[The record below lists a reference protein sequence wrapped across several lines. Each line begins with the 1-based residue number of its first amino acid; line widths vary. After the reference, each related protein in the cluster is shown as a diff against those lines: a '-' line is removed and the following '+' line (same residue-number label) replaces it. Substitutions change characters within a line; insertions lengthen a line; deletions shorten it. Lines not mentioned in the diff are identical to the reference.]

1 MNKSKKYKYLR
12 KNRHNKCRTRNIQ
25 SGGAGN
31 GGEGESAPPISG
43 QNSDKKTVGSRI
55 RNFFG
60 KSPSNTRTGK
70 KRSWN
75 PFSRFTKKKNVKGY
89 NEIELQPINSTPINN
104 TAAHATPANATGTA
118 PHDSANTTGTAKIP
132 DTAAVHGT
140 TAATAVHGTTA
151 ATAVHDPAAAHNP
164 AAAAAPVHEPAAAA
178 AKTPEQ
184 NNATA
189 TSLSPDQ
196 SHNQSSGLPLEQ
208 QPEAS
213 SSEQSSNKTPSKG
226 NDKFKEQL
234 KLKQIIRPFTDE
246 EIELLKQSD
255 NEDNKLKKKGH
266 PLFKGIKDGIEGLF
280 YFFKDGRKQNLEAQ
294 ASVTAIGFATS
305 NNEIINSMLDAYKIQ
320 LSNLLEEKI
329 RLLKEEKT
337 LRVEKSDENEK
348 KISEIKGKVSNIN
361 IEFDE
366 AITQAYDLVL
376 KQGALSADLARGASN
391 MNSGDNVAMYN
402 SSSQGSGNSKS
413 PWQRF
418 KGMFSSKPKDPNQT
432 GPVGKDVPPAGPQKG
447 PQPGQPHPGKEQ
459 EENEAIAAA
468 AKAAGKNPEAAKAVA
483 AAAGAGHTPETTAA
497 SSSSAAAPKGPGF
510 GAKLKAGMGKLSGLF
525 SRTKKGGGQAGGG
538 GEEDNGNNKTRKN
551 RQYIHEIKE
560 NRTQLFNKEME
571 IINSIRNFKHGHNH
585 VHRPNENGKNKPENI
600 QKKFIK
606 VIKRS

>member
-1 MNKSKKYKYLR
+1 MVR
-12 KNRHNKCRTRNIQ
+12 
-25 SGGAGN
+25 
-31 GGEGESAPPISG
+31 P
-43 QNSDKKTVGSRI
+43 
-55 RNFFG
+55 
-60 KSPSNTRTGK
+60 
-70 KRSWN
+70 
-75 PFSRFTKKKNVKGY
+75 
-89 NEIELQPINSTPINN
+89 
-104 TAAHATPANATGTA
+104 
-118 PHDSANTTGTAKIP
+118 
-132 DTAAVHGT
+132 
-140 TAATAVHGTTA
+140 
-151 ATAVHDPAAAHNP
+151 
-164 AAAAAPVHEPAAAA
+164 
-178 AKTPEQ
+178 
-184 NNATA
+184 
-189 TSLSPDQ
+189 LS
-196 SHNQSSGLPLEQ
+196 E
-208 QPEAS
+208 
-213 SSEQSSNKTPSKG
+213 
-226 NDKFKEQL
+226 
-234 KLKQIIRPFTDE
+234 E

-266 PLFKGIKDGIEGLF
+266 TILKGIKDGIEGWF
-280 YFFKDGRKQNLEAQ
+280 YFFKNGRKQNLEAQ

-305 NNEIINSMLDAYKIQ
+305 NTEIINSMLDAYKLQ

-337 LRVEKSDENEK
+337 LRVENSDENEK
-348 KISEIKGKVSNIN
+348 KISEIKGKVSDIN

-366 AITQAYDLVL
+366 AITQAYNLVL
-376 KQGALSADLARGASN
+376 KQGAISADLARGASN

-459 EENEAIAAA
+459 EGDEAAAAA

-483 AAAGAGHTPETTAA
+483 AAAGAAGAGHTPETTAA
-497 SSSSAAAPKGPGF
+497 PSSKAPSSSAAAPKGPGIGDRIGTF
-510 GAKLKAGMGKLSGLF
+510 FKGL
-525 SRTKKGGGQAGGG
+525 RTKKGGGQAGGG
-538 GEEDNGNNKTRKN
+538 GGEDNGNNKTRKN

-571 IINSIRNFKHGHNH
+571 IINSIRNFKHGNNH